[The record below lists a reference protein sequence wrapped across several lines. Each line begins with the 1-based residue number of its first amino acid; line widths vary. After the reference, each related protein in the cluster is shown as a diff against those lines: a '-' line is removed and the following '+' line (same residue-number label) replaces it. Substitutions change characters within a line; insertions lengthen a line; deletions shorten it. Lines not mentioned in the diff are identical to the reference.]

1 MKLDVFISHAS
12 EDKPGLVNEFAD
24 ALLGKGASI
33 WYDVYELRAGDS
45 LREAIDRG
53 LSHTRFGIVVLSPAF
68 FAKKWPRLELDG
80 LFDEEANKECNH
92 IIPIWHNVD
101 HAEVSKFSR
110 ILAGR
115 FALLSK
121 NGINALVEGAL
132 WTIRP
137 DLAVRSC

>member
-80 LFDEEANKECNH
+80 LFDEEANK
-92 IIPIWHNVD
+92 
-101 HAEVSKFSR
+101 
-110 ILAGR
+110 
-115 FALLSK
+115 
-121 NGINALVEGAL
+121 
-132 WTIRP
+132 
-137 DLAVRSC
+137 